1 MSESPLARFIALLDS
16 AITAGRLS
24 KLTLSRPQ
32 GGDPTLKNLFVRP
45 VLLKAGRQFAFV
57 WRHETKDIT
66 KNFEGPEALSQLHAL
81 IGTGFLSANLFTTE
95 LSAQLSCET
104 DGKAKLKVMEQA
116 SPALHEGHDR
126 EKAHVIPMTAPW
138 LQTLGITNAQGK
150 PRAEM
155 TGKFRQIEKFA
166 ELITHLVTEAPL
178 PKDRPWTVV
187 DMGCGKGYLTF
198 ATAQVLGKRA
208 KVTGIELRPN
218 LVDSCNALAVRHGFA
233 PGLEFKAGSIADSAP
248 GEVDVLIALHACDTA
263 TDDALAA
270 GIAAK
275 APLIIVAPC
284 CQKELRGQL
293 KAPAV
298 LSPALRHGIFQ
309 ERQSEFVTDALR
321 ALLLERAGYRTKVF
335 EFISTE
341 HTAKNLMVVGIL
353 TRPEGTPEVTEKIQA
368 FARFYGITQQTLAEA
383 LGVDLAVPLTHGLD
397 PA

>member
-16 AITAGRLS
+16 AVTAGRLS

-45 VLLKAGRQFAFV
+45 VVLAAGRRIAFV
-57 WRHETKDIT
+57 WRHQTQDIT
-66 KNFEGPEALSQLHAL
+66 KNLEAPEALAQLKAL
-81 IGTGFLSANLFTTE
+81 IGTGFLSANLFTTD
-95 LSAQLSCET
+95 LSAQLSCEP
-104 DGKAKLKVMEQA
+104 DGRAKLKVMEQA
-116 SPALHEGHDR
+116 TAALPEGHDR
-126 EKAHVIPMTAPW
+126 EKAHLIPTNAPW
-138 LQTLGITNAQGK
+138 LQALGITNAQGK

-208 KVTGIELRPN
+208 RVTGIELRPH
-218 LVDSCNALAVRHGFA
+218 LVESCTTVARKTGFA
-233 PGLEFKAGSIADSAP
+233 PGLEFKAGSIADSTP
-248 GEVDVLIALHACDTA
+248 GEVDILIALHACDTA

-293 KAPAV
+293 KAPPV

-341 HTAKNLMVVGIL
+341 HTAKNLMLVGIL
-353 TRPEGTPEVTEKIQA
+353 TRPEGNPEVTAKIQA
-368 FARFYGITQQTLAEA
+368 FAAFYGITEQTLADE
-383 LGVDLAVPLTHGLD
+383 LGVELALPTTHGLD